1 MNDSL
6 YHYID
11 PSFSHTEVGNYT
23 LLLLLGPVKF
33 SLAIMQ
39 GQKLMVWRH
48 DAHLHELT
56 RYDEVQ
62 EVLNFEYH
70 NIITGVRSSHFTLI
84 PEGIV
89 EQDSIADVARFLDVQ
104 STDTVFAQPLDAD
117 NQVVFKAAAI
127 QTRGI
132 QRYDT
137 QRVVFGSA
145 GWLHAIAGD
154 HPSAYHLYINIY
166 EGQFDVAYYRQGK
179 LNLFNTFEF
188 THEDELAYYSAF
200 VCQQLKLDMS
210 TISVILSGN
219 IFPGDNRYHDL
230 LGDFFKTIELSSTV
244 VAQFPD
250 ELPKHQLLALTAL
263 TLCAS
268 LADA

>member
-11 PSFSHTEVGNYT
+11 PSFSHTQVGNYT
-23 LLLLLGPVKF
+23 LLLQLGPVNF
-33 SLAIMQ
+33 SLAVMQ
-39 GQKLMVWRH
+39 GRQLMVWRH

-56 RYDEVQ
+56 RHGEVQ
-62 EVLNFEYH
+62 EVLNFEYQ
-70 NIITGVRSSHFTLI
+70 NVITAIRSSHFTLL
-84 PEGIV
+84 PAEIV
-89 EQDSIADVARFLDVQ
+89 EQDGIANVARFLDVQ
-104 STDTVFAQPLDAD
+104 ASDTVFAQPLDAD
-117 NQVVFKAAAI
+117 NEVIFKTAAI

-137 QRVVFGSA
+137 QRVIFGSA
-145 GWLHAIAGD
+145 GWLQAIAGN
-154 HPSAYHLYINIY
+154 HPSGYHLYINIY
-166 EGQFDVAYYRQGK
+166 DGQFDVAYFRQGK

-188 THEDELAYYSAF
+188 SHEDELAYYAAF

-210 TISVILSGN
+210 AITVILSGN
-219 IFPGDNRYHDL
+219 IATGDNRYHDL
-230 LGDFFKTIELSSTV
+230 LGDFFKTVELNSTV
-244 VAQFPD
+244 VTQIPD
-250 ELPKHQLLALTAL
+250 ELPKHQLLSLTAL

>member
-11 PSFSHTEVGNYT
+11 PSFSHTQVGDYT
-23 LLLLLGPVKF
+23 LLLLLGPVNF
-33 SLAIMQ
+33 SLAVMQ
-39 GQKLMVWRH
+39 GQQLMVWRH
-48 DAHLHELT
+48 DAHLHDLT
-56 RYDEVQ
+56 LYNEVQ
-62 EVLNFEYH
+62 EVLGFEYQ
-70 NIITGVRSSHFTLI
+70 NVITAIRSSHFTLI

-89 EQDSIADVARFLDVQ
+89 EPDSIPDVARFLDVQ
-104 STDTVFAQPLDAD
+104 PSDTVFAQPLDTD
-117 NQVVFKAAAI
+117 NQIVFKAAAI

-137 QRVVFGSA
+137 QRVVFGPA
-145 GWLHAIAGD
+145 GWLQAIAGN

-166 EGQFDVAYYRQGK
+166 DGQFDIAYYKQGK
-179 LNLFNTFEF
+179 LLLFNTFEF
-188 THEDELAYYSAF
+188 SHEDELAYYSAF
-200 VCQQLKLDMS
+200 VCQQLKLDMN

-219 IFPGDNRYHDL
+219 IAVGDNRYHEL
-230 LGDFFKTIELSSTV
+230 LGDFFKNVELSNTV
-244 VAQFPD
+244 VAQIPD
-250 ELPKHQLLALTAL
+250 TLPKHQLLALTAL